1 MNALTVRLTNS
12 IIGKALVETANESYE
27 KRIDKMLSN
36 SFDNVIK
43 AIKTYKATRCNKSN
57 GFFATDAIKYFD
69 SKLEKEHE
77 KEWAEIED
85 ICDDNWY
92 KVVEKFCIW

>member
-1 MNALTVRLTNS
+1 MNAVRLTNS
-12 IIGKALVETANESYE
+12 IIGKVLIESANETYE

-43 AIKTYKATRCNKSN
+43 AIKTYKATRYNESD

-77 KEWAEIED
+77 KEWSEIED

-92 KVVEKFCIW
+92 KVVEKFYKW

>member
-1 MNALTVRLTNS
+1 MNAVRLTNS
-12 IIGKALVETANESYE
+12 IIGRALVESAHEAYE
-27 KRIDKMLSN
+27 KRIEKMLSN
-36 SFDNVIK
+36 SFNYVIES
-43 AIKTYKATRCNKSN
+43 IKTYKATRYNKSD
-57 GFFATDAIKYFD
+57 GFFATDAIKYLD

-92 KVVEKFCIW
+92 KVVEKFYKW